1 VGPGSDE
8 WGKVEVGFLE
18 EMEGSKRDVG
28 SS

>member
-8 WGKVEVGFLE
+8 GGKGEVGFLE
-18 EMEGSKRDVG
+18 EMECSKRDVG